1 MNNNS
6 TTHPSNTGQSKKRI
20 PYLDLLKC
28 FAIVCVF
35 LGHSVE
41 QITGNDFWDNPIWSF
56 IYSYH
61 MPLFMLLCGYFFG
74 SSLKLTPRELL
85 RKKFMQ
91 LIVPSL
97 SAFTI
102 MYLFVSIT
110 GFNPC
115 PELMDF
121 SWQGFLNAVWF
132 LKCVFFCYLIGYASI
147 KLLHSLPIAAL
158 LTTVLFYVIPYGN
171 TDSVDFMLPMFWL
184 GYFCEQQKEFI
195 ASHRKVLLVFC
206 TVAFAVLLPFWS
218 GRLTIYAIPIQL
230 VDWSTGSV
238 NWTNLVI
245 TLYRMTIGMAG
256 SMFFFLLAP
265 WVYEKI
271 EHWRITP
278 VLNHVGKSTLGLY
291 WTQTFLLECTL
302 HGIGIYVN
310 TINSAWLG
318 PCITLLELVI
328 CYQAVLL
335 FRKSRYT
342 RLLFLGEK

>member
-1 MNNNS
+1 MVFEMCV
-6 TTHPSNTGQSKKRI
+6 
-20 PYLDLLKC
+20 LLLSHRVCQHK
-28 FAIVCVF
+28 AI
-35 LGHSVE
+35 
-41 QITGNDFWDNPIWSF
+41 T
-56 IYSYH
+56 
-61 MPLFMLLCGYFFG
+61 
-74 SSLKLTPRELL
+74 
-85 RKKFMQ
+85 Q
-91 LIVPSL
+91 L
-97 SAFTI
+97 
-102 MYLFVSIT
+102 
-110 GFNPC
+110 
-115 PELMDF
+115 
-121 SWQGFLNAVWF
+121 
-132 LKCVFFCYLIGYASI
+132 
-147 KLLHSLPIAAL
+147 
-158 LTTVLFYVIPYGN
+158 
-171 TDSVDFMLPMFWL
+171 TDSSVADNGIVLCNPLWEHGLCRLHAPMFWL

-342 RLLFLGEK
+342 RLLF